1 MKKSIIKS
9 RSDKYKGEEHV
20 INEQLQRDNAKGK
33 NKQGSTYE
41 NKAMSKGLNSDEVE
55 NRLKKYGFNKLENKK
70 KISAIQIF
78 FSQFNDFITWIL
90 IAATV
95 ISGIMGEKAD
105 AITIFIIVIM
115 NGILGFIQEYKTERS
130 LEALSKLSAPTAK
143 VLRNGGIIVINAIYL
158 VPGDLVILESGDR
171 IPADCILV
179 EDNNV
184 MLDESLLTGES
195 AGVNKSSDSDDSNIF
210 MGTIILTGKARAKV
224 IATGMSTEMGKI
236 ADMLHN
242 IESEK
247 SPLKERLDHLG
258 KILVALCIIICVIVT
273 FMGIW
278 RGQDKY
284 VMFLLGVS
292 LAVAAIPEGLTA
304 IVTVAL
310 ALGVSRMLKRNALVR
325 KLPAVE
331 TLGCTSV
338 ICTDKTGT
346 LTENNM
352 TVKAMYFNG
361 QVYDVDKDKV
371 PLNLVMKKA
380 FTYCND
386 CNYDFK
392 GKSLEKCLFGDP
404 TETALIKGFFKNSKD
419 LQEFLNKSKRV
430 FEISFNSTRK
440 IMSVIV
446 KEEDREV
453 CYVKGAPERVIEKCN
468 YILVDGIIQPML
480 PNYKNGL
487 LRAVDSMSFKALRC
501 IACAYKVTG
510 IMKNDNLENNLIFVG
525 VAGIIDPP
533 RKEVKDAVIR
543 CKVAGIKPIMITGD
557 HKNTAYAIG
566 KDLEICKDVSEVITG
581 DELDKL
587 NDIELVKNINKFKI
601 FARVSPKHKLRIV
614 KAFKQDSGIVAM
626 TGDGVNDA
634 PAIKEADIGIA
645 MGISGTDVTK
655 EAASMILLDDNFAT
669 IVAAVEEGR
678 VIYNN
683 IRKFIRYLL
692 SCNLGEV
699 LTMFLASLFYLQN
712 PLLPI
717 QILFVNLVTD
727 GLPAIAL
734 GVDPADGDIMFEKP
748 RGKNESVFSRGLT
761 EKIVIRGCLI
771 GVCTVLAFIAGKYY
785 GMSIEACRTLALG
798 TLVLSQLTHVFECRS
813 EKLSL
818 FEINPLTNLYLLGAV
833 GISVLMLLSIV
844 YVPSLQ
850 RVFHTIP
857 LDFGQWVIII
867 FFSGVISF
875 INSLYLYLVHKH

>member
-1 MKKSIIKS
+1 MS
-9 RSDKYKGEEHV
+9 
-20 INEQLQRDNAKGK
+20 NNNAKDK
-33 NKQGSTYE
+33 NKSSGLGYDSITS
-41 NKAMSKGLNSDEVE
+41 SKGLTNADAES
-55 NRLKKYGFNKLENKK
+55 RLKKYGFNKLESKK
-70 KISAIQIF
+70 KISALQIF
-78 FSQFNDFITWIL
+78 ISQFNDFITWIL
-90 IAATV
+90 IVATV
-95 ISGIMGEKAD
+95 LSGLMGEKAD

-115 NGILGFIQEYKTERS
+115 NGILGFIQEFKTEKS
-130 LEALSKLSAPTAK
+130 LEALSKLAAPTAK
-143 VLRNGGIIVINAIYL
+143 VVRNGGISVIDAIYL

-171 IPADCILV
+171 IPADCILN
-179 EDNNV
+179 ECNNI

-195 AGVNKSSDSDDSNIF
+195 AGVSKSASSKENTIY
-210 MGTIILTGKARAKV
+210 MGTIILTGKAKAKV

-236 ADMLHN
+236 ADMLHSIDN
-242 IESEK
+242 ER
-247 SPLKERLDHLG
+247 SPLKERLAHLG
-258 KILVALCIIICVIVT
+258 KILVILCIIICFVVT

-284 VMFLLGVS
+284 EMFLLGVS

-352 TVKAMYFNG
+352 TVKAFYFDG
-361 QVYDVDKDKV
+361 QSYNVDNDKI
-371 PLNLVMKKA
+371 PLNLMMKKA
-380 FTYCND
+380 YTYCND
-386 CNYDFK
+386 CNYDF
-392 GKSLEKCLFGDP
+392 SERNIEKCLFGDP
-404 TETALIKGFFKNSKD
+404 TETALIKGFFNNSKD
-419 LQEFLNKSKRV
+419 LQEFLNKARRV
-430 FEISFNSTRK
+430 YEIAFNSTRK

-446 KEEDREV
+446 KEDGREV

-468 YILVDGIIQPML
+468 YILIDGLIQPML
-480 PNYKNGL
+480 PVYKNKL
-487 LRAVDSMSFKALRC
+487 MRSVEAMSNKALRC
-501 IACAYKVTG
+501 MACAYKVTG
-510 IMKNDNLENNLIFVG
+510 IVHNDDLESNLIFIG

-533 RKEVKDAVIR
+533 RKEVKDAVIK
-543 CKVAGIKPIMITGD
+543 CKIAGIRPIMITGD

-566 KDLEICKDVSEVITG
+566 KDLEICKSPEEVITG

-587 NDIELVKNINKFKI
+587 SDKELDKNIDNLKI

-614 KAFKQDSGIVAM
+614 KAFKHKNYIVAM

-655 EAASMILLDDNFAT
+655 EASSMILLDDNFAT
-669 IVAAVEEGR
+669 IVSAVEEGR

-699 LTMFLASLFYLQN
+699 LTMFLASLFYLEN

-734 GVDPADGDIMFEKP
+734 GVDPADTDIMLEKP

-761 EKIVIRGCLI
+761 EKIIIRGCLI
-771 GVCTVLAFIAGKYY
+771 GVCTILSFIGGKYY

-798 TLVLSQLTHVFECRS
+798 TLVLSQLIHVFECRS
-813 EKLSL
+813 EKHSL
-818 FEINPLTNLYLLGAV
+818 FEINPFTNMYLLGAV
-833 GISVLMLLSIV
+833 SISVIMLLSIV
-844 YVPSLQ
+844 YIPFLQ
-850 RVFHTIP
+850 SVFHTIP
-857 LDFGQWVIII
+857 LNLGQWLIVL
-867 FFSGVISF
+867 FFSGIISF
-875 INSLYLYLVHKH
+875 INSLYLYLTNKH

>member
-1 MKKSIIKS
+1 MF
-9 RSDKYKGEEHV
+9 
-20 INEQLQRDNAKGK
+20 NERMSNNNAKDK
-33 NKQGSTYE
+33 NKSSGLGYDSITS
-41 NKAMSKGLNSDEVE
+41 SKGLTNADAES
-55 NRLKKYGFNKLENKK
+55 RLKKYGFNKLESKK
-70 KISAIQIF
+70 KISALQIF
-78 FSQFNDFITWIL
+78 ISQFNDFITWIL
-90 IAATV
+90 IVATV
-95 ISGIMGEKAD
+95 LSGLMGEKAD

-115 NGILGFIQEYKTERS
+115 NGILGFIQEFKTEKS
-130 LEALSKLSAPTAK
+130 LEALSKLAAPTAK
-143 VLRNGGIIVINAIYL
+143 VVRNGGISVIDAIYL

-171 IPADCILV
+171 IPADCILN
-179 EDNNV
+179 ECNNI

-195 AGVNKSSDSDDSNIF
+195 AGVSKSASSKENTIY
-210 MGTIILTGKARAKV
+210 MGTIILTGKAKAKV

-236 ADMLHN
+236 ADMLHSIDN
-242 IESEK
+242 ER
-247 SPLKERLDHLG
+247 SPLKERLAHLG
-258 KILVALCIIICVIVT
+258 KILVILCIIICFVVT

-284 VMFLLGVS
+284 EMFLLGVS

-352 TVKAMYFNG
+352 TVKAFYFDG
-361 QVYDVDKDKV
+361 QSYNVDNDKI
-371 PLNLVMKKA
+371 PLNLMMKKA
-380 FTYCND
+380 YTYCND
-386 CNYDFK
+386 CNYDF
-392 GKSLEKCLFGDP
+392 SERNIEKCLFGDP
-404 TETALIKGFFKNSKD
+404 TETALIKGFFNNSKD
-419 LQEFLNKSKRV
+419 LQEFLNKARRV
-430 FEISFNSTRK
+430 YEIAFNSTRK

-446 KEEDREV
+446 KEDGREV

-468 YILVDGIIQPML
+468 YILIDGLIQPML
-480 PNYKNGL
+480 PVYKNKL
-487 LRAVDSMSFKALRC
+487 MRSVEAMSNKALRC
-501 IACAYKVTG
+501 MACAYKVTG
-510 IMKNDNLENNLIFVG
+510 IVHNDDLESNLIFIG

-533 RKEVKDAVIR
+533 RKEVKDAVIK
-543 CKVAGIKPIMITGD
+543 CKIAGIRPIMITGD

-566 KDLEICKDVSEVITG
+566 KDLEICKSPEEVITG

-587 NDIELVKNINKFKI
+587 SDKELDKNIDNLKI

-614 KAFKQDSGIVAM
+614 KAFKHKNYIVAM

-655 EAASMILLDDNFAT
+655 EASSMILLDDNFAT
-669 IVAAVEEGR
+669 IVSAVEEGR

-699 LTMFLASLFYLQN
+699 LTMFLASLFYLEN

-734 GVDPADGDIMFEKP
+734 GVDPADTDIMLEKP

-761 EKIVIRGCLI
+761 EKIIIRGCLI
-771 GVCTVLAFIAGKYY
+771 GVCTILSFIGGKYY

-798 TLVLSQLTHVFECRS
+798 TLVLSQLIHVFECRS
-813 EKLSL
+813 EKHSL
-818 FEINPLTNLYLLGAV
+818 FEINPFTNMYLLGAV
-833 GISVLMLLSIV
+833 SISVIMLLSIV
-844 YVPSLQ
+844 YIPFLQ
-850 RVFHTIP
+850 SVFHTIP
-857 LDFGQWVIII
+857 LNLGQWLIVL
-867 FFSGVISF
+867 FFSGIISF
-875 INSLYLYLVHKH
+875 INSLYLYLTNKH

>member
-1 MKKSIIKS
+1 MS
-9 RSDKYKGEEHV
+9 
-20 INEQLQRDNAKGK
+20 NNNAKDK
-33 NKQGSTYE
+33 NKSSGLGYDSITS
-41 NKAMSKGLNSDEVE
+41 SKGLTNADAES
-55 NRLKKYGFNKLENKK
+55 RLKKYGFNKLESKK
-70 KISAIQIF
+70 KISALQIF
-78 FSQFNDFITWIL
+78 ISQFNDFITWIL
-90 IAATV
+90 IVATV
-95 ISGIMGEKAD
+95 LSGLMGEKAD

-115 NGILGFIQEYKTERS
+115 NGILGFIQEFKTEKS
-130 LEALSKLSAPTAK
+130 LEALSKLAAPTAK
-143 VLRNGGIIVINAIYL
+143 VVRNGGISVIDAIYL

-171 IPADCILV
+171 IPADCILN
-179 EDNNV
+179 ECNNI

-195 AGVNKSSDSDDSNIF
+195 AGVSKSASSKENIIY
-210 MGTIILTGKARAKV
+210 MGTIILTGKAKAKV

-236 ADMLHN
+236 ADMLHSIDN
-242 IESEK
+242 ER
-247 SPLKERLDHLG
+247 SPLKERLAHLG
-258 KILVALCIIICVIVT
+258 KILVILCIIICFVVT

-284 VMFLLGVS
+284 EMFLLGVS

-352 TVKAMYFNG
+352 TVKAFYFDG
-361 QVYDVDKDKV
+361 QIYNVDNDKI
-371 PLNLVMKKA
+371 PLNLMMKKA
-380 FTYCND
+380 YTYCND
-386 CNYDFK
+386 CNYDF
-392 GKSLEKCLFGDP
+392 SERNIEKCLFGDP
-404 TETALIKGFFKNSKD
+404 TETALIKGFFNNSKD
-419 LQEFLNKSKRV
+419 LQEFLNKARRV
-430 FEISFNSTRK
+430 YEIAFNSTRK

-446 KEEDREV
+446 KEDGREV

-468 YILVDGIIQPML
+468 YILIEGLIQPML
-480 PNYKNGL
+480 PVYKNKL
-487 LRAVDSMSFKALRC
+487 MRSVEAMSNKALRC
-501 IACAYKVTG
+501 MACAYKVTG
-510 IMKNDNLENNLIFVG
+510 IVHNDNLESNLIFIG

-533 RKEVKDAVIR
+533 RKEVKDAVIE
-543 CKVAGIKPIMITGD
+543 CKIAGIRPIMITGD

-566 KDLEICKDVSEVITG
+566 KDLEICKSPEEVITG

-587 NDIELVKNINKFKI
+587 SDKELDKRIDNLKI

-614 KAFKQDSGIVAM
+614 KAFKHRNHIVAM

-655 EAASMILLDDNFAT
+655 EASSMILLDDNFAT
-669 IVAAVEEGR
+669 IVSAVEEGR

-699 LTMFLASLFYLQN
+699 LTMFLASLFYLEN

-734 GVDPADGDIMFEKP
+734 GVDPADPDIMLEKP

-761 EKIVIRGCLI
+761 EKIIIRGCLI
-771 GVCTVLAFIAGKYY
+771 GVCTILSFIGGKYY
-785 GMSIEACRTLALG
+785 GMNIEACRTLALG
-798 TLVLSQLTHVFECRS
+798 TLVLSQLIHVFECRS
-813 EKLSL
+813 EKHSL
-818 FEINPLTNLYLLGAV
+818 FEINPFTNMYLLGAV
-833 GISVLMLLSIV
+833 SISVIMLLSIV
-844 YVPSLQ
+844 YIPFLQ
-850 RVFHTIP
+850 SVFHTIP
-857 LDFGQWVIII
+857 LNLGQWLIVL
-867 FFSGVISF
+867 FFSSIISF
-875 INSLYLYLVHKH
+875 INSLYLYLTNKH

>member
-1 MKKSIIKS
+1 MQ
-9 RSDKYKGEEHV
+9 V
-20 INEQLQRDNAKGK
+20 INEQVSNDNAKDK
-33 NKQGSTYE
+33 NKTRSSVYD
-41 NKAMSKGLNSDEVE
+41 SKSSSRGLTKDEAE
-55 NRLKKYGFNKLENKK
+55 TRLKKYGFNKLENKK
-70 KISAIQIF
+70 KVSALQIF

-90 IAATV
+90 IAATL
-95 ISGIMGEKAD
+95 ISGLMGEKAD

-130 LEALSKLSAPTAK
+130 LEALSQLAAPTAK
-143 VLRNGGIIVINAIYL
+143 VLRNGNVLVIDAIYL

-171 IPADCILV
+171 IPADCILI
-179 EDNNV
+179 EDNNA

-195 AGVNKSSDSDDSNIF
+195 AGVNKSANSKDDNIY
-210 MGTIILTGKARAKV
+210 MGTILLTGKAKAKV
-224 IATGMSTEMGKI
+224 VATGMSTEMGKI
-236 ADMLHN
+236 ANMLHS
-242 IESEK
+242 IENEK
-247 SPLKERLDHLG
+247 SPLKEKLEHLG
-258 KILVALCIIICVIVT
+258 KILVALCIIICVVVT

-278 RGQDKY
+278 RGRDMY
-284 VMFLLGVS
+284 EMFLLGVS

-310 ALGVSRMLKRNALVR
+310 ALGVSRMLKRKALVR

-352 TVKAMYFNG
+352 TVKAFYFDG
-361 QVYDVDKDKV
+361 QVHDVDKDKI

-386 CNYDFK
+386 CNYDFNAK
-392 GKSLEKCLFGDP
+392 NMEKCLFGDP
-404 TETALIKGFFKNSKD
+404 TETALIKGLFKNTKE
-419 LQEFLNKSKRV
+419 LQEFLNKSRRIY
-430 FEISFNSTRK
+430 EIPFNSTRK

-446 KEEDREV
+446 KEDDKEV
-453 CYVKGAPERVIEKCN
+453 CYVKGAPERVIENCN
-468 YILVDGIIQPML
+468 YIYVEGNIQPML
-480 PNYKNGL
+480 PSYKNQL
-487 LRAVDSMSFKALRC
+487 LRAVESMSYKALRC
-501 IACAYKVTG
+501 IACAYKVSG
-510 IMKNDNLENNLIFVG
+510 IVRNDNLESNLIFIG

-533 RKEVKDAVIR
+533 RKEVKDAVIK
-543 CKVAGIKPIMITGD
+543 CKIAGIKPIMITGD

-566 KDLEICKDVSEVITG
+566 KELDICKYPNEVITG
-581 DELDKL
+581 DELDRL
-587 NDIELVKNINKFKI
+587 NDKELEKSIDNFKI

-614 KAFKQDSGIVAM
+614 KAFKHKNQIVAM

-678 VIYNN
+678 VIYDN

-699 LTMFLASLFYLQN
+699 LTMFLASLFYLEN

-734 GVDPADGDIMFEKP
+734 GVDPADSDIMFEKP
-748 RGKNESVFSRGLT
+748 REKNESVFSRGLT

-771 GVCTVLAFIAGKYY
+771 GVCTILSFIGGKYY
-785 GMSIEACRTLALG
+785 GMNIETCRTLALG
-798 TLVLSQLTHVFECRS
+798 TLVLSQLIHVFECRS
-813 EKLSL
+813 EKHSL
-818 FEINPLTNLYLLGAV
+818 FEINPFTNLYLIGAV
-833 GISVLMLLSIV
+833 GISVSMLISIV
-844 YVPSLQ
+844 YIPLFQ

-857 LDFGQWVIII
+857 LNFGQWSIIL
-867 FFSGVISF
+867 FFSGIISF
-875 INSLYLYLVHKH
+875 INSLYLYLMHKH

>member
-1 MKKSIIKS
+1 MS
-9 RSDKYKGEEHV
+9 
-20 INEQLQRDNAKGK
+20 NNNAKDKSKSSGL
-33 NKQGSTYE
+33 GYDSITS
-41 NKAMSKGLNSDEVE
+41 SKGLTNADAES
-55 NRLKKYGFNKLENKK
+55 RLKKYGFNKLESKK
-70 KISAIQIF
+70 KISALQIF
-78 FSQFNDFITWIL
+78 ISQFNDFITWIL
-90 IAATV
+90 IVATV
-95 ISGIMGEKAD
+95 LSGLMGEKAD

-115 NGILGFIQEYKTERS
+115 NGILGFIQEFKTEKS
-130 LEALSKLSAPTAK
+130 LEALSKLAAPTAK
-143 VLRNGGIIVINAIYL
+143 VVRNGGILVINAMYL

-171 IPADCILV
+171 IPADCILTQC
-179 EDNNV
+179 NNV

-195 AGVNKSSDSDDSNIF
+195 AGVSKSESSKENTIY
-210 MGTIILTGKARAKV
+210 MGTIILTGKAKAKV
-224 IATGMSTEMGKI
+224 VATGMSTEMGKI
-236 ADMLHN
+236 ADMLHSIDN
-242 IESEK
+242 ER
-247 SPLKERLDHLG
+247 SPLKERLAHLG
-258 KILVALCIIICVIVT
+258 KILVILCIIICAVVT

-284 VMFLLGVS
+284 EMFLLGVS

-352 TVKAMYFNG
+352 TVKALYFDG
-361 QVYDVDKDKV
+361 QIYNIDNDKI
-371 PLNLVMKKA
+371 PLNLMMKKA
-380 FTYCND
+380 YTYCND
-386 CNYDFK
+386 CNYDFNVRNI
-392 GKSLEKCLFGDP
+392 EKCLFGDP
-404 TETALIKGFFKNSKD
+404 TETALIKGFFNNPKE
-419 LQEFLNKSKRV
+419 LQEFLNKARRV
-430 FEISFNSTRK
+430 YEISFNSTRK

-446 KEEDREV
+446 KEDDREV

-468 YILVDGIIQPML
+468 YILIDGVIQPML
-480 PNYKNGL
+480 PVYKNKL
-487 LRAVDSMSFKALRC
+487 MRSVESMSNKALRC

-510 IMKNDNLENNLIFVG
+510 IVHNDNLESNLIFIG

-533 RKEVKDAVIR
+533 RKEVKDAVIK
-543 CKVAGIKPIMITGD
+543 CKIAGIRPIMITGD

-566 KDLEICKDVSEVITG
+566 KDLDICKYPQEVITG

-587 NDIELVKNINKFKI
+587 SDKELDKNIDNFKI

-614 KAFKQDSGIVAM
+614 KAFKHKNHIVAM

-669 IVAAVEEGR
+669 IVSAVEEGR

-699 LTMFLASLFYLQN
+699 LTMFLASLFYLEN

-734 GVDPADGDIMFEKP
+734 GVDPADPDIMLEKP

-771 GVCTVLAFIAGKYY
+771 GVCTILSFIGGKYY

-798 TLVLSQLTHVFECRS
+798 TLVLSQLIHVFECRS
-813 EKLSL
+813 EKHSL
-818 FEINPLTNLYLLGAV
+818 FEINPFTNMYLLFAV
-833 GISVLMLLSIV
+833 SISVIMLLSIV
-844 YVPSLQ
+844 YIPFLQ
-850 RVFHTIP
+850 SVFHTVP
-857 LDFGQWVIII
+857 LNLGQWLIIL
-867 FFSGVISF
+867 FFSSIISF
-875 INSLYLYLVHKH
+875 INSLYLYLTNKH

>member
-1 MKKSIIKS
+1 MF
-9 RSDKYKGEEHV
+9 
-20 INEQLQRDNAKGK
+20 NERMSNNNAKDK
-33 NKQGSTYE
+33 NKSSGLGYDSITS
-41 NKAMSKGLNSDEVE
+41 SKGLTNADAES
-55 NRLKKYGFNKLENKK
+55 RLKKYGFNKLESKK
-70 KISAIQIF
+70 KISALQIF
-78 FSQFNDFITWIL
+78 ISQFNDFITWIL
-90 IAATV
+90 IVATV
-95 ISGIMGEKAD
+95 LSGLMGEKAD

-115 NGILGFIQEYKTERS
+115 NGILGFIQEFKTEKS
-130 LEALSKLSAPTAK
+130 LEALSKLAAPTAK
-143 VLRNGGIIVINAIYL
+143 VVRNGRISVIDAIYL

-171 IPADCILV
+171 IPADCILN
-179 EDNNV
+179 ECNNI

-195 AGVNKSSDSDDSNIF
+195 AGVSKSANSKENTIY
-210 MGTIILTGKARAKV
+210 MGTIILTGKAKAKV

-236 ADMLHN
+236 ADMLHSIDN
-242 IESEK
+242 ER
-247 SPLKERLDHLG
+247 SPLKDRLAHLG
-258 KILVALCIIICVIVT
+258 KILVILCIIICFVVT

-284 VMFLLGVS
+284 EMFLLGVS

-352 TVKAMYFNG
+352 TVKAFYFDG
-361 QVYDVDKDKV
+361 QIYNVDNDKI
-371 PLNLVMKKA
+371 PLNLMMKKA
-380 FTYCND
+380 YTYCND
-386 CNYDFK
+386 CNYDF
-392 GKSLEKCLFGDP
+392 SERNIEKCLFGDP
-404 TETALIKGFFKNSKD
+404 TETALIKGFFNNSRD
-419 LQEFLNKSKRV
+419 LQEFLNKARRV
-430 FEISFNSTRK
+430 YEIAFNSTRK

-446 KEEDREV
+446 KEDGREV

-468 YILVDGIIQPML
+468 YILIEGLIQPML
-480 PNYKNGL
+480 PVYKNKL
-487 LRAVDSMSFKALRC
+487 MRSVEAMSNKALRC
-501 IACAYKVTG
+501 MACAYKVTG
-510 IMKNDNLENNLIFVG
+510 IVHNDDLESNLIFIG

-533 RKEVKDAVIR
+533 RKEVKDAVIK
-543 CKVAGIKPIMITGD
+543 CKIAGIRPIMITGD

-566 KDLEICKDVSEVITG
+566 KDLEICKSPEEVITG

-587 NDIELVKNINKFKI
+587 SDKELDKKIDNLKI

-614 KAFKQDSGIVAM
+614 KAFKHKNHIVAM

-655 EAASMILLDDNFAT
+655 EASSMILLDDNFAT
-669 IVAAVEEGR
+669 IVSAVEEGR

-699 LTMFLASLFYLQN
+699 LTMFLASLFYLEN

-734 GVDPADGDIMFEKP
+734 GVDPADTDIMLEKP

-761 EKIVIRGCLI
+761 EKIIIRGCLI
-771 GVCTVLAFIAGKYY
+771 GVCTILSFIGGKYY

-798 TLVLSQLTHVFECRS
+798 TLVLSQLIHVFECRS
-813 EKLSL
+813 EKHSL
-818 FEINPLTNLYLLGAV
+818 FEINPFTNMYLLGAV
-833 GISVLMLLSIV
+833 SISVIMLLSIV
-844 YVPSLQ
+844 YIPFLQ
-850 RVFHTIP
+850 SVFHTIP
-857 LDFGQWVIII
+857 LNLGQWLIVL
-867 FFSGVISF
+867 FFSGIISF
-875 INSLYLYLVHKH
+875 INSLYLYLTNKH